1 MRTCS
6 IAVVCLC
13 VSASI
18 SAAPYRTERNK
29 VEGVEGSWRWVSF
42 EWRSSGFFRK
52 GSFEYEEGKKPL
64 EKWTFD
70 GGKLSIE
77 GWTDKRKASYS
88 LPPQRLPNEIDITY
102 LDGVHQGRTFPAI
115 FSRQGDRLVICMRTQ
130 PGGVRPTEF
139 STEKGRELKGDD
151 GLTLLVFD
159 RQR

>member
-6 IAVVCLC
+6 IAFVFLC
-13 VSASI
+13 MSLSI
-18 SAAPYRTERNK
+18 SAAPFRTERK
-29 VEGVEGSWRWVSF
+29 EVPELEGSWRWVSF

-77 GWTDKRKASYS
+77 GWTDKRKASYK
-88 LPPQRLPNEIDITY
+88 LDPRRLPAEIDITY
-102 LDGVHQGRTFPAI
+102 SDGVYKGQTFPAI
-115 FSRQGDRLVICMRTQ
+115 FSRQGSRLVICMRAQ

-139 STEKGRELKGDD
+139 STEKGREMKGDD